1 MAGKKQDE
9 RTISQ
14 LRNLGPV
21 CEQELNAAGI
31 FTFKEL
37 KALGAE
43 AAFLCVMETRK
54 KNGLSAKC
62 CNATYLY
69 ALYGAIHDI
78 DWREVPEK
86 KKLEFKQVTA
96 ELRASGRFG

>member
-1 MAGKKQDE
+1 MAGKKQDK

-21 CEQELNAAGI
+21 CEQDLNAAGI
-31 FTFKEL
+31 FTANEL

-43 AAFLCVMETRK
+43 AAFLSVLETRK
-54 KNGLSAKC
+54 KNGRSAKC

-69 ALYGAIHDI
+69 ALYGAIHNI

-86 KKLEFKQVTA
+86 QKLEFKQFTA